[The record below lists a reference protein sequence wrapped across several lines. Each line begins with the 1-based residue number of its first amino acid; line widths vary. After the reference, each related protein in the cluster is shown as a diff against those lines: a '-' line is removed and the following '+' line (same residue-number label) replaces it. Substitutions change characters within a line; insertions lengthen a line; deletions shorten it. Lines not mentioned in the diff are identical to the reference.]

1 MNCFTYVSLSGTS
14 LLQIEITEARCFF
27 FFCLCSVNTS
37 KRKHWSNDVK
47 PQAAAFLFCLYN
59 VFRMNYYGY
68 PSKILSV
75 SCRAPP
81 AARMSGA
88 PRGKC
93 DTPRALGLTT
103 GSRCSVTS
111 VFIAP
116 FPAAPS
122 KLLAWNANNL
132 TRGSRSPYLRRR
144 VYPAEVQLHC
154 MSRRAGRSTGL
165 LDYFHLSFTLCE
177 LEPLGLRA
185 VHLELFC

>member
-1 MNCFTYVSLSGTS
+1 M
-14 LLQIEITEARCFF
+14 FF
-27 FFCLCSVNTS
+27 FFVSVLLTPQSENTGVMTWSLKLRPFCSVFIMS
-37 KRKHWSNDVK
+37 
-47 PQAAAFLFCLYN
+47 F
-59 VFRMNYYGY
+59 VFIIMAIHQRFW
-68 PSKILSV
+68 V